1 MEVSR
6 AGLIIRRILAY
17 LVDSMLI
24 LLLWFVLCRLAE
36 KLQYPELML
45 FSSWSLLV
53 TWCLYFP
60 LGEYLLRGYTVGKAL
75 CGLQVINGIG
85 QPPSLLQVLIRSAT
99 RPFEA
104 AISPVTL
111 LICCESS
118 RGQRIGDRLA
128 RTYVIPREDLARLRG
143 LMAAQPDLP

>member
-17 LVDSMLI
+17 LADSMLI

-128 RTYVIPREDLARLRG
+128 RTYVIPHKDLARLRG

>member
-6 AGLIIRRILAY
+6 AGLIVRRILAY
-17 LVDSMLI
+17 LVDCLLV

-36 KLQYPELML
+36 RLQYPDMEQ
-45 FSSWSLLV
+45 FSTWCLLA

-60 LGEYLLRGYTVGKAL
+60 LNEYLWRGYTAGKAL

-128 RTYVIPREDLARLRG
+128 RTYVIPRKDLARLRG
-143 LMAAQPDLP
+143 LMATQPNLP

>member
-6 AGLIIRRILAY
+6 AGLIIRRVLAY
-17 LVDSMLI
+17 GVDGVLV

-36 KLQYPELML
+36 RLQYPNMEQ
-45 FSSWSLLV
+45 FSTWCLLV

-60 LGEYLLRGYTVGKAL
+60 LSEYLLRGYTAGKAL

-104 AISPVTL
+104 TISPVTL
-111 LICCESS
+111 LVCCESS
-118 RGQRIGDRLA
+118 RCQRIGDRLA
-128 RTYVIPREDLARLRG
+128 RTYVIPRKDLTRLRA
-143 LMAAQPDLP
+143 LMATQPALS

>member
-17 LVDSMLI
+17 LLDTALVTA
-24 LLLWFVLCRLAE
+24 LWFFLCTLIDN
-36 KLQYPELML
+36 LQYSE
-45 FSSWSLLV
+45 WALLT

-60 LGEYLLRGYTVGKAL
+60 LSEYLLRGYTAGKAL

-99 RPFEA
+99 RPLEA

-118 RGQRIGDRLA
+118 RFQRIGDRLA
-128 RTYVIPREDLARLRG
+128 RTYVIARKDLARLR
-143 LMAAQPDLP
+143 DLTATVS

>member
-17 LVDSMLI
+17 LADGMLV
-24 LLLWFVLCRLAE
+24 LLLWFALCRLAE
-36 KLQYPELML
+36 HLQYPDLEQ
-45 FSSWSLLV
+45 FSTWCLLA

-60 LGEYLLRGYTVGKAL
+60 LSEYLLRGYTAGKVL

-104 AISPVTL
+104 AISPATL

-128 RTYVIPREDLARLRG
+128 RTYVIPRKDLVRLRG
-143 LMAAQPDLP
+143 LIAAQTGLP

>member
-17 LVDSMLI
+17 LADGMLV

-36 KLQYPELML
+36 RLQYSDLEQ
-45 FSSWSLLV
+45 FSTWCLLA
-53 TWCLYFP
+53 TGCLYFP
-60 LGEYLLRGYTVGKAL
+60 LSEYLLRGYTAGKAL

-85 QPPSLLQVLIRSAT
+85 RPPSLLQVLIRSAT

-104 AISPVTL
+104 AISPATL

-118 RGQRIGDRLA
+118 RCQRIGDRLA
-128 RTYVIPREDLARLRG
+128 RTYVIPRKDLVRLRG
-143 LMAAQPDLP
+143 LMAAQTGLP

>member
-1 MEVSR
+1 MGVSR

-17 LVDSMLI
+17 LADGMLV

-36 KLQYPELML
+36 RLQYPDLEQ
-45 FSSWSLLV
+45 FSTGYVLA

-60 LGEYLLRGYTVGKAL
+60 LSEYLLRGYTAGKAL

-104 AISPVTL
+104 AISPATL

-118 RGQRIGDRLA
+118 RCQRIGDRLA
-128 RTYVIPREDLARLRG
+128 RTYVIARKDLVRLRG
-143 LMAAQPDLP
+143 LMAAQMGQP

>member
-17 LVDSMLI
+17 LADGMLV

-36 KLQYPELML
+36 RLQYPDLEQ
-45 FSSWSLLV
+45 FS

-60 LGEYLLRGYTVGKAL
+60 LSEYLLRGYTAGKAL

-104 AISPVTL
+104 AISPATL

-118 RGQRIGDRLA
+118 RCQRIGDRLA
-128 RTYVIPREDLARLRG
+128 RTYVIPRKDLVRLRG
-143 LMAAQPDLP
+143 LMAAQTGLP

>member
-17 LVDSMLI
+17 LLDAALVTA
-24 LLLWFVLCRLAE
+24 LWFFLCTVIDN
-36 KLQYPELML
+36 LQYSE
-45 FSSWSLLV
+45 WALLII
-53 TWCLYFP
+53 WCLYFP
-60 LGEYLLRGYTVGKAL
+60 LSEYLSRGYTVGKAL

-99 RPFEA
+99 RPLEA
-104 AISPVTL
+104 AIGPVTL

-118 RGQRIGDRLA
+118 RFQRIGDRLA
-128 RTYVIPREDLARLRG
+128 RTYVIARKDLARLR
-143 LMAAQPDLP
+143 DLTATVS